1 MGFVALLLAL
11 IAEQMRPLPRDNLAH
26 RGFAAVVDRV
36 AALTNAGQRLHGV
49 VGWFAVVGSAL
60 VAVLLAQWVAA
71 SIGAI
76 AVLALHAL
84 VLYHTVGLRQF
95 SHAFTEIQLALAAND
110 PDGARQALQRWVRL
124 EDPEYVVGD
133 MPVAEVCRQA
143 IARALVAAHRHVFGP
158 LFWYMLLPG
167 AIGPVLYRAAQ
178 FVADRWKA
186 APARP
191 AEAALLSAAVEPA
204 PAVVAG
210 EPYGDFAQQAYAVID
225 WLPVRL
231 ASAGFAIVGNF
242 EDAVYCWR
250 AAAANRRAGASR
262 SNTPWGDLQ
271 RGGDPQRRI
280 LLMAGGGALGIRIA
294 DPRIEADVRGA
305 GSTAATDDDPSLTG
319 GAPAGGFDWQGAE
332 PDAAGLRSAAA
343 LVWRSLVLWILLFAM
358 VTIANWLGR

>member
-1 MGFVALLLAL
+1 MGFIALILAL

-26 RGFAAVVDRV
+26 RGFAAFVDQV
-36 AALTNAGQRLHGV
+36 AALTNAGQRLHGIVGWAIV
-49 VGWFAVVGSAL
+49 VGAAV
-60 VAVLLAQWVAA
+60 VAVLLAQWFA
-71 SIGAI
+71 SWLGAI

-124 EDPEYVVGD
+124 DDPGYVVGD
-133 MPVAEVCRQA
+133 MPVGEVCRQA

-158 LFWYMLLPG
+158 IFWYMLLPG
-167 AIGPVLYRAAQ
+167 VIGPVLYRVAQ
-178 FVADRWKA
+178 LLADRWQA
-186 APARP
+186 APPRP
-191 AEAALLSAAVEPA
+191 AEAALLSADPEPFVT
-204 PAVVAG
+204 VVAG
-210 EPYGDFAQQAYAVID
+210 EPYGEFARQAYAVID

-250 AAAANRRAGASR
+250 AAAAERR
-262 SNTPWGDLQ
+262 
-271 RGGDPQRRI
+271 GDPQRRI
-280 LLMAGGGALGIRIA
+280 LLMAGGGALGMRVA

-305 GSTAATDDDPSLTG
+305 GASGARDDDPSLASG
-319 GAPAGGFDWQGAE
+319 SPAGGFDWQGTE